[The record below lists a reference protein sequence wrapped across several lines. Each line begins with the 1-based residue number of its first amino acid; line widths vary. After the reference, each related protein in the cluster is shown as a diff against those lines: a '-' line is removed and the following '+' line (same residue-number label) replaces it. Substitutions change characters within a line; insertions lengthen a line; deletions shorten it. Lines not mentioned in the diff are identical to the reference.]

1 MDEEYSEEEEEEEDS
16 EQDEEKQRLR
26 MYKKKKDRL
35 ASSSSS
41 PSKVGSE
48 AKRHWARL
56 HWPVIQVA
64 VMDVIA
70 NALVTIGFFYVGS
83 GVRLCP
89 FFNCKEQRQPHGQ
102 SHLTQLFSSFS
113 RRCTKSSTAPL

>member
-16 EQDEEKQRLR
+16 EQEEKQRLR
-26 MYKKKKDRL
+26 MYKKKKGRL
-35 ASSSSS
+35 ASSSSP
-41 PSKVGSE
+41 PSKMGSE
-48 AKRHWARL
+48 VKPHWARL

-83 GVRLCP
+83 GVRL
-89 FFNCKEQRQPHGQ
+89 FLLFTGKE
-102 SHLTQLFSSFS
+102 
-113 RRCTKSSTAPL
+113 